1 MATDKLANK
10 KQSKVNF
17 SMKMPD
23 WFIDDLSVEEKR
35 EFIDRLKNKD
45 INFQQLSFDALKQ
58 KKFLVKKFKA

>member
-1 MATDKLANK
+1 MTPDKPADK
-10 KQSKVNF
+10 KQSKINF

-23 WFIDDLSVEEKR
+23 WFIDDLSVEERK